1 MKSLKKILAITL
13 SVIMAL
19 GVVSASAFA
28 EDVATDEIITYVDV
42 TVAAP
47 VAGEIATGDYAIDG
61 VEYGLDFIQWCEYT
75 SDGIGEPVD
84 GEFEADSAYIVCLT
98 VMAAEGYVF
107 DSADNLVISVN
118 GYEAELADLSDDSKS
133 LSFTCVFK
141 CDAEDVDGGDDI
153 VVDGGFDFSQ
163 LLTLLK
169 TVLLTFVRFLGSLIG
184 LS

>member
-1 MKSLKKILAITL
+1 MKSHKKILAITL

-19 GVVSASAFA
+19 GVVSVSAFA
-28 EDVATDEIITYVDV
+28 EDVTTDEVITYVDV

-47 VAGEIATGDYAIDG
+47 VAGESATGDYAIEG
-61 VEYGLDFIQWCEYT
+61 LEYGLEFIQWREYT

-84 GEFEADSAYIVCLT
+84 GEFEANSAYVVCLT

-107 DSADNLVISVN
+107 DSVDNLVISVN
-118 GYEAELADLSDDSKS
+118 GYEAELADLSDDSKY
-133 LSFTCVFK
+133 LSFTCVFE
-141 CDAEDVDGGDDI
+141 CDAEDVDDGDD
-153 VVDGGFDFSQ
+153 VVGGGFDFGQ
-163 LLTLLK
+163 LLNLIK